1 MLVQLGRSGEAEGD
15 LTRRPLSVELKI
27 MTATAHAIAR
37 PETSEY
43 DPYFHDYVELVTESD
58 VLSGLTDQ
66 LEEFGRVVEAVPI
79 GQAEVVHAPYGWTI
93 KQVIGHLNDVE
104 RVLGYRLF
112 RFAVGDSTQLPGFDQ
127 DHYTDQTD
135 YSQATLD
142 GLFQEF
148 CHLRRA
154 NAAMIARLPEAAYVR
169 MGNADGRSIS
179 VRAIIYVL
187 LGHTRHH
194 SRIIASRVENV

>member
-1 MLVQLGRSGEAEGD
+1 
-15 LTRRPLSVELKI
+15 
-27 MTATAHAIAR
+27 MTATTHVVAR

-43 DPYFHDYVELVTESD
+43 DPYFQGYVELVTESD
-58 VLSGLTDQ
+58 LLSGLSDQ
-66 LEEFGRVVEAVPI
+66 LVEFRRVVDAVPT
-79 GQAEVVHAPYGWTI
+79 GQDKVVHAPYGWTI

-112 RFAVGDSTQLPGFDQ
+112 RFSVGDATQLAGFDQ
-127 DHYTDQTD
+127 DHYTAQTD
-135 YSQATLD
+135 LSHATLD
-142 GLFQEF
+142 GLYQEF

-154 NAAMIARLPEAAYVR
+154 NAAMVARLPGEAFVR

-194 SRIIASRVENV
+194 LRIIERRVKNLV